1 MPRLEPLTPKPTTEE
16 RKEIVTQIQAATLK
30 KNGFNMKYYK
40 LILFSVSL
48 FFGSLSPAGEFAT
61 KANKKVQPSFD
72 IIRTKISTEGNV
84 ATFEIEVSGKAG
96 QDKPKKS
103 GKFAGARVFSYVWPT
118 SIDPAE
124 VGFEEKAG
132 LLALAVTIHPDFND
146 TPLFDNNGAKWHTH
160 WVVLTP
166 DDACGAKGMKVK
178 DIAEGTKP
186 KLPKTW
192 PGVPLYIDSPGYPPH
207 FSGKGVQVK
216 VPFDHIAAVESAK
229 FDGVTSGLRVN
240 ESIHTPLLCIE
251 NIFKVASGELSL
263 PGQVS
268 KETKP

>member
-1 MPRLEPLTPKPTTEE
+1 M
-16 RKEIVTQIQAATLK
+16 
-30 KNGFNMKYYK
+30 KNYK
-40 LILFSVSL
+40 MALVVSL
-48 FFGSLSPAGEFAT
+48 LLVGVQSQAGEFAT
-61 KANKKVQPSFD
+61 KSDKKTKASFD
-72 IIRTKISTEGNV
+72 ITRTKISTEENV

-96 QDKPKKS
+96 QEKPKKS

-124 VGFEEKAG
+124 VGFEGKSG
-132 LLALAVTIHPDFND
+132 ILALAVTVHPDFND
-146 TPLFDNNGAKWHTH
+146 TPLFENDGAKWHTH

-166 DDACGAKGMKVK
+166 DEACGAKGMKVK

-207 FSGKGVQVK
+207 FADKTVKVK
-216 VPFDHIAAVESAK
+216 VPFDNIAAVESAK

-240 ESIHTPLLCIE
+240 ESVHAPLLCIE
-251 NIFKVASGELSL
+251 NIFKVASGDLSL

-268 KETKP
+268 KEEKK